1 MARASKDSGKTEQT
15 PLPHPQENAKPDDWM
30 DTFQAPGR
38 VTTKFVDPC
47 KRAAKASMDCL
58 NRNEFDR
65 DQCHD
70 FFRAYRDCKKDW
82 LDQRKADRYAGRE

>member
-47 KRAAKASMDCL
+47 KRAAKRRWIASTEMNSTVTSAMTSL
-58 NRNEFDR
+58 GLTGIARR
-65 DQCHD
+65 IG
-70 FFRAYRDCKKDW
+70 
-82 LDQRKADRYAGRE
+82 YAVLL